1 MRDKLNENPLMQVA
15 VIGALLVATGFF
27 VLSTMGGGGEEEAAS
42 ESTAGIAIESPTG
55 MTTETGAVGAA
66 AVPAL
71 PPDAAAAAP
80 PPPPAVLRAFDSN
93 QIVVLLF
100 VRNGGIDD
108 RLVRDGMAR
117 LRSLPGVSPFV
128 VPAGR
133 ISRYASI
140 AQGVA
145 VDRVP
150 ALIVLRPKRLSDG
163 IPAASVSYG
172 FQSPQSIVQAVV
184 DAGYEGRTLD
194 YHP

>member
-1 MRDKLNENPLMQVA
+1 MREKLNENPLMQVA
-15 VIGALLVATGFF
+15 IVGVLLVATGFF
-27 VLSTMGGGGEEEAAS
+27 LMSSMGGGGEEESAETSEAPVGVSIEAS
-42 ESTAGIAIESPTG
+42 PETA
-55 MTTETGAVGAA
+55 GAVGAA

-71 PPDAAAAAP
+71 PPDAAATAP
-80 PPPPAVLRAFDSN
+80 PPPRAVVDAFNAN
-93 QIVVLLF
+93 QTIVLLF

-108 RLVRDGMAR
+108 RLVRESAER
-117 LRSLPGVSPFV
+117 LRSLRGVAFFE

-150 ALIVLRPKRLSDG
+150 ALVVLRPKRLANG
-163 IPAASVSYG
+163 IPTASVSYG
-172 FQSPQSIVQAVV
+172 FRDSQSIVQAVI
-184 DAGYEGRTLD
+184 DAGYKGRTLD